1 MQRRGPVSR
10 HSEGFMRAF
19 FGNEMTRMNTLLLEE
34 RAPAAVLAS
43 STLFLVLSRYFPTS
57 PRIYGTLLYYAV
69 LPLAA
74 IALILRRNPLDFGLR
89 IGQWRVWLPHVVAAG
104 AFSMLL
110 ALAASRIPAFREYY
124 GGEAGPPAHRAA
136 LSAASLAAIE
146 FMFRGFI
153 LFGLKDRFGGG
164 AVFVQ
169 MAPFALLHLHKPGL
183 EAAGCVVSGTY
194 FGYLAWRTGSLWP
207 AYLIHLVAALSMTML
222 AA

>member
-1 MQRRGPVSR
+1 MHALLIEQRATAV
-10 HSEGFMRAF
+10 
-19 FGNEMTRMNTLLLEE
+19 
-34 RAPAAVLAS
+34 VLAF

-57 PRIYGTLLYYAV
+57 PRIYGTLLYYAA
-69 LPLAA
+69 LPLVV
-74 IALILRRNPLDFGLR
+74 IVLVLRRNPLDFGLR
-89 IGQWRVWLPHVVAAG
+89 IGQWRVWLPHVFIVG
-104 AFSMLL
+104 ALSILL

-124 GGEAGPPAHRAA
+124 GGTEGAFARRAA

-153 LFGLKDRFGGG
+153 LFGLKERFGGG

-169 MAPFALLHLHKPGL
+169 MVPFALLHLHKPGL

-207 AYLIHLVAALSMTML
+207 AYLIHLAAALSM
-222 AA
+222 AIFAS